1 MLILSS
7 PNYVESQ
14 EIGKHGMMPIK
25 NCVVVDLSAKIGH
38 SIMLS
43 LLEKKRQWRIS
54 TDNPKMR
61 MRIISNVHRIVI
73 KANGATRIMIVAEST
88 NNIIQEDDDY
98 SSVFQAL
105 QDLDAS

>member
-1 MLILSS
+1 
-7 PNYVESQ
+7 
-14 EIGKHGMMPIK
+14 
-25 NCVVVDLSAKIGH
+25 
-38 SIMLS
+38 
-43 LLEKKRQWRIS
+43 
-54 TDNPKMR
+54 MR
-61 MRIISNVHRIVI
+61 MRIISNVHRRVI

>member
-1 MLILSS
+1 MLSS

-25 NCVVVDLSAKIGH
+25 NFVVVDLGAKIGH

-43 LLEKKRQWRIS
+43 LLAKKRQWRIS

-73 KANGATRIMIVAEST
+73 KANGATRIMIVAELLSKKMM
-88 NNIIQEDDDY
+88 IIHLY
-98 SSVFQAL
+98 FQHCKIWML
-105 QDLDAS
+105 HRVG